1 MTIVQRLALLFFL
14 LLVACG
20 STKLHVVEPPARR
33 LGGSFVVKSVDV
45 DPRIN
50 AESAREDAALFER
63 ELRGALSVLARDGAG
78 DERFVVEAHLVGY
91 DATMDV
97 VVDVFDMKG
106 KRLLRL
112 EVSAEG
118 SKRGWTGAARENARF
133 DCIEAITNYLH
144 EER

>member
-1 MTIVQRLALLFFL
+1 MAIVQRLALLFFL

-33 LGGSFVVKSVDV
+33 LGGSFVVKPIDV

-50 AESAREDAALFER
+50 AETAREDAALFER
-63 ELRGALSVLARDGAG
+63 ELRGALAAVARDGAG
-78 DERFVVEAHLVGY
+78 DERFVVEAHIVGY
-91 DATMDV
+91 EATMDV
-97 VVDVFDMKG
+97 LVDVLDMKG
-106 KRLLRL
+106 KRLMRI

-118 SKRGWTGAARENARF
+118 SKRGWTGAARETARY
-133 DCIEAITNYLH
+133 DCIEAIANYLH